1 MTAVEIGIGLFC
13 LVGSSYTSFKI
24 GVKTGASVLFD
35 SFYEKADKITGR
47 ICLKFSDGG
56 NTFEIE

>member
-1 MTAVEIGIGLFC
+1 MSGIEIAVALFC
-13 LVGSSYTSFKI
+13 MVGCSYSSFKI

-35 SFYEKADKITGR
+35 SFYEKADKTTGR